1 MICHSSPWQNEGRDV
16 IMIRMILRLLV
27 LPAYLIVCLLCAL
40 MDVVL
45 RLYSFGA
52 GIFYL
57 FLIICFILA
66 LVSKQW
72 TNFGILSGFLIG
84 TTILTVLL
92 AVVGS
97 AIEVGKEKVK
107 AFLSA

>member
-1 MICHSSPWQNEGRDV
+1 
-16 IMIRMILRLLV
+16 MIRMILKLLV
-27 LPAYLIVCLLCAL
+27 LPVCFILYLLSGL
-40 MDVVL
+40 MDLVL
-45 RLYSFGA
+45 RIYSFGA
-52 GIFYL
+52 GILYTFL
-57 FLIICFILA
+57 FVCFILE
-66 LVSKQW
+66 LFSKQW

-97 AIEVGKEKVK
+97 AIEVWKEKVK